1 MNYDIGYTCQHCFER
16 QSVGLIRSI
25 AIRISY
31 IIYIVYGIRI
41 TSGNLISILQG
52 TKKLYRCHQKNE
64 DIF

>member
-1 MNYDIGYTCQHCFER
+1 MNYDIRYTCQHCFEP

-31 IIYIVYGIRI
+31 IVYIVYGIRI

-52 TKKLYRCHQKNE
+52 TKKLYRMSPKIE